1 MEKARRLED
10 LWSHIFCLGVLA
22 NTGSFTAAARRLQI
36 SKASVSQ
43 RIAELEKAAGVVL
56 VRRTTRSVSLT
67 DAGMHLVDQT
77 ADAYLRIEESFSTV
91 LDLSGTLRGVLSV
104 TVPVA
109 LGRQV
114 VAPLVPAFLKRY
126 PDVRIQLELSDRLA
140 SLATDG
146 FDLAIRHV
154 AEVPDTHVASVI
166 CDTRSVL
173 VATREYLRKYG
184 TPKTPVDL
192 ACHNCLHY
200 LRRTGVTTWSFES
213 RESERRVDVPVRG
226 SFTANNSEVLREA
239 AVGSLGIALLPD
251 FSAAP
256 ALQSGVLVKV
266 LGGWHVVGGFADRL
280 YAVRPY
286 TPHVPRTV
294 SSFVDFLR
302 DALSP
307 SDVPDGSPFSRTSS
321 ADSAKRSG
329 RGARSRASVG

>member
-1 MEKARRLED
+1 MTKARRLED
-10 LWSHIFCLGVLA
+10 LWSHIHCLGVLA

-56 VRRTTRSVSLT
+56 VRRTTRSVNLT

-91 LDLSGTLRGVLSV
+91 LDLSGTPRGVLSV

-114 VAPLVPAFLKRY
+114 IAPLIPAFLKRY
-126 PDVRIQLELSDRLA
+126 PDVRIQLELSDHLA

-166 CDTRSVL
+166 CETRSVL
-173 VATREYLRKYG
+173 VATREYLRKHG
-184 TPKTPVDL
+184 TPKSPVDL
-192 ACHNCLHY
+192 TGHNCLHY

-213 RESERRVDVPVRG
+213 REGERRVDVPVRG

-239 AVGSLGIALLPD
+239 AAGSLGIALLPD

-256 ALQSGVLVKV
+256 ALQEGTLVEV
-266 LGGWHVVGGFADRL
+266 LGGWHVVGGFAERL

-286 TPHVPRTV
+286 TPHVPRAV
-294 SSFVDFLR
+294 SSFVSFLR

-307 SDVPDGSPFSRTSS
+307 SDAPEGLPFSS
-321 ADSAKRSG
+321 KRSPG
-329 RGARSRASVG
+329 SANAQRKRR